1 MRSPW
6 PHLSCVCTALAL
18 LGLACRAAS
27 HQAFPAA
34 ADTTVLAAAIAPA
47 ELPDGTSPGAH
58 LVEQYCSQCH
68 AIPSPGSHSAAD
80 WQPTLRRMLVRME
93 RGHRMG
99 GRGGRGGMGG
109 MMGRGMGMGMHVAIP
124 TEAERRSI
132 LAYLQSHG
140 LRTIAEDS
148 LPEAGGESSGLFARS
163 CSRCHALPT
172 PAQHTAA
179 EWPAV
184 VARMRGN
191 MLRFGVD
198 TLSDTAAG
206 EIVAYLQRAAGAA
219 RPAPR

>member
-1 MRSPW
+1 MSSPLL
-6 PHLSCVCTALAL
+6 HLSCECTALAL
-18 LGLACRAAS
+18 LGFACRPAS
-27 HQAFPAA
+27 HRALAAA
-34 ADTTVLAAAIAPA
+34 ADTTVLATAIAPA

-58 LVEQYCSQCH
+58 LVERYCSQCH
-68 AIPSPGSHSAAD
+68 GIPSPGSHSAAD
-80 WQPTLRRMLVRME
+80 WAPTLRRMLVRME
-93 RGHRMG
+93 RGQRM
-99 GRGGRGGMGG
+99 GGMGG
-109 MMGRGMGMGMHVAIP
+109 MMGRGMGMGMHVAVP

-140 LRTIAEDS
+140 LRPIAEDS
-148 LPEAGGESSGLFARS
+148 LPEAGGESSGRFARS

-198 TLSDTAAG
+198 TLSDTAAA
-206 EIVAYLQRAAGAA
+206 EIIAYLQRVAGAA
-219 RPAPR
+219 RPAAR